1 MAVEHRRG
9 MRNALEATGR
19 RLGARNGPIDGEG
32 GSVAKELAGVS
43 VVWPLR
49 CAKGGRRVLI

>member
-1 MAVEHRRG
+1 MAMEHRCG
-9 MRNALEATGR
+9 VRNALEATGR
-19 RLGARNGPIDGEG
+19 RLGAGNGPIDGEG

-49 CAKGGRRVLI
+49 CAKGEYI

>member
-1 MAVEHRRG
+1 MV
-9 MRNALEATGR
+9 L
-19 RLGARNGPIDGEG
+19 DDEG

-49 CAKGGRRVLI
+49 CAKGEYI